1 MKAFSTLDFSEDK
14 QLGAWQEIMSD
25 VYYSVEVKRT
35 LKQGLRGQIRQYDIA
50 NVSITTFDSDEQ
62 RVFRTQSRISR
73 DPDDSYVFVM
83 PVRKELYFN
92 QAGRSGFVKP
102 GGYVLV
108 RTSEFYELSCPDEFM
123 NWTVKIPGEELRRR
137 IPDVDDYCACRFG
150 NNLPMAHIARQH
162 IRSVAL
168 TFGNVNPPNA
178 KNLSGNLI
186 DAIGLVIGSEL
197 EAMTGVGDSHSQYRL
212 RRRIMDHI
220 RQNLHDPE
228 LSPKAVAEAI
238 GISVSYLYKLFQSS
252 DTTLGEYLS
261 AQRLQAAYERL
272 ATFEHRKVTVAE
284 VAYSVGFRNLSHFSR
299 VFRDKYHCSPSAV
312 RRQPF

>member
-1 MKAFSTLDFSEDK
+1 MKAFSTLDYTEDK

-35 LKQGLRGQIRQYDIA
+35 LQHGLRGKIRQYD
-50 NVSITTFDSDEQ
+50 VGSLSITTFDADEQ

-73 DPDDSYVFVM
+73 DPDDSYVFVT
-83 PVRKELYFN
+83 PVRKELYFS

-108 RTSEFYELSCPDEFM
+108 RTSEFYELSCPDGFM
-123 NWTVKIPGEELRRR
+123 NWTVKIPGDEMRRR
-137 IPDVDDYCACRFG
+137 IPDVDDYCACRFA

-178 KNLSGNLI
+178 ASLAGNLVDSI
-186 DAIGLVIGSEL
+186 SLVVRSET
-197 EAMTGVGDSHSQYRL
+197 EGHAGDGDSHSQYRI

-220 RQNLHDPE
+220 RDNIQDPD
-228 LSPKAVAEAI
+228 LTPKLIAEAN

-252 DTTLGEYLS
+252 ETTVGAYILS
-261 AQRLQAAYERL
+261 QRLQAAYERL
-272 ATFEHRKVTVAE
+272 TTADNAKFTVAE
-284 VAYSVGFRNLSHFSR
+284 AAYAAGFRNLSHFSR
-299 VFRDKYHCSPSAV
+299 VFREKYHVPPSAI